1 MWVPVP
7 SSRWQHR
14 VVVES
19 MHQIFWAQILALPPG
34 SCMTLGELRGLISPS
49 VKRGRGVISTHL
61 KDFLQGLLE
70 RAQNMTGAS

>member
-1 MWVPVP
+1 
-7 SSRWQHR
+7 
-14 VVVES
+14 

-70 RAQNMTGAS
+70 DDWSFLKSGWWKNDPEDNPVTSP